1 METKDAVKKMSTQE
15 VANRWLEMCNQGQ
28 FLECVNELY
37 ADNIISK
44 EMSGTPDDHVSGKQ
58 NVIEKSEKWLD
69 SVQEFHGGNISDPV
83 IAQNHFTCK
92 MSFDVSFK
100 ESGRQLMEEV
110 CVFEVNDGKIIKE
123 QFFYSI

>member
-1 METKDAVKKMSTQE
+1 METKDVVNKMSTQE

-28 FLECVNELY
+28 FIECVNELY

-44 EMSGTPDDHVSGKQ
+44 EMPGTPDDHVTGKQ
-58 NVIEKSEKWLD
+58 NVIEKSNKWLD
-69 SVQEFHGGNISDPV
+69 SVQEFHGGEISEPV

-92 MSFDVSFK
+92 MSFDISFK

-110 CVFEVNDGKIIKE
+110 CVFEVNDGKIINE